1 MSDIKQEVF
10 WPGSGLN
17 TDDSYEFMPN
27 GDSPRRLNILVGEDG
42 ANGVITN
49 MLGNSRTVDISD
61 HELILSHTYQVV
73 GSYYNRLTRRV
84 YYFIF
89 SQPYEIPTS
98 TTTSSTST
106 TTTTDDGTGLVID
119 YTSGDFQYDNR
130 LLCYYEDTQELDLIF
145 IDTKNWFGINPAYPM
160 RDMEMIGNWLY
171 FNPRVS
177 EPKIIDVEM
186 AYNYTTYDAY
196 DATLTYIYGDYVTY
210 FGGLFR
216 ANTAIAVGE
225 TPVSASTKWDRV
237 GDSYQNETDLDYT
250 SEFYYAFNVI
260 KHPPIS
266 RPICSYGTDTDK
278 NANNVRGKLFR
289 FSHRYK
295 YFDNSYSVWGAYTD
309 VTLPVNDEYYNGEI
323 LGDIDYNN
331 YIKVAIKLHS
341 AALVKEIE
349 IAFQEIGTDI
359 WKRAKVI
366 NRQDIE
372 LLNELY
378 YTYNFYNTDSA
389 YETIDRKEVAKVED
403 VVPRLANS
411 QEVLNKNI
419 LAYGGVTEGFPNIDK
434 NLIAVT
440 LTPTIEAITIP
451 DDIDTVRRD
460 LVADFNIGTPY
471 WDEDGD
477 MYKTDIDFISW
488 YAGAG
493 IALSDVMKV
502 TYNGIEKLH
511 TVIAGDIVDVD
522 SFTSMVE
529 TFMLTEFFIYSSI
542 DSPGILTL
550 EGARNFTDFIIYST
564 GATVSALTK
573 KRGFKTGAWHPFC
586 IFYYDK
592 SMRRWEAQTSKELVD
607 GAGYTIDGTSV
618 YIPMLNEYSPLPGST
633 AYRWLVNWTI
643 NHLPPDGA
651 KYWRWG
657 YAGNALCSYFVQYTI
672 TAIADATQWTS
683 IDIAP
688 LQNLKTV
695 TTGGYNQFP
704 QSNIEPYQWVKGDRV
719 RILTEKS
726 VPPAMGA
733 LLDGVYDYEI
743 VKYDETTTPGQYLI
757 YIAEAYADL
766 NALDIGADS
775 LIEIYRPIKSDTLP
789 TFFEFGELMPIIE
802 ESDNVFVHGV
812 GSTGTAD
819 QVYATDTPA
828 SGRFEYGDVYHILRT
843 PSKPINS
850 TTGYFMESQWY
861 SDFYAS
867 DDWDKGK
874 VGIETTFGQ
883 RFLNIIRYS
892 RPYFQNTLING
903 LPTFDS
909 DRYKEL
915 NDTYGEIVAI
925 YELGDT
931 LKVYQERKA
940 SSIGIGRTE
949 YVDAEGRTT
958 VTTSD
963 RVLGS
968 IRYSPSNYSTVFP
981 ESISRN
987 NKFIYGFDVY
997 NGVMWRDGVNGIF
1010 PISGRYDEAGMS
1022 ADYKMATYFKDKAKA
1037 LLTSGIDHVDVLS
1050 VWDEEFKLLYVVFK
1064 DYVLEENIETIVFHE
1079 PSNRWITFASLDQT
1093 PANGYNVI
1101 LELSYDIVKG
1111 FEGGLGYW
1119 FDEETRFAVF
1129 DIITTA
1135 NVGTDVGADE
1145 AVLTLTAYPPTSVTC
1160 SAELTPANVD
1170 ITLTPYPPTDVH
1182 ISYTHLSVDTFNWT
1196 GGEAGDGV
1204 KIATVVS
1211 ISEATAKI
1219 ANKASWITLEGNSG
1233 ILNVGDTVVNGETI
1247 YLYPTSSNTGA
1258 ARSATFD
1265 LITDAPAYT
1274 NTASV
1279 TVSQSQDGTNP
1290 IINYIG
1296 LHGSEPTLMTIT
1308 PNYGNSYATLGS
1320 ADVYIVFTPDHPD
1333 HGVFGGFTMYWQMT
1347 KNVLG
1352 IIYEIGTGTFT
1363 AMDETENSVTLTATE
1378 ALTAGLEIDINFATE
1393 DVF

>member
-1 MSDIKQEVF
+1 MSNIIQQITFENAGLDSDSAYQYF
-10 WPGSGLN
+10 SNGSAP
-17 TDDSYEFMPN
+17 YA
-27 GDSPRRLNILVGEDG
+27 LNILVGEDG
-42 ANGVITN
+42 SNGVVTN

-61 HELILSHTYQVV
+61 HELILSHCYSVI

-84 YYFIF
+84 YYFVF
-89 SQPYEIPTS
+89 SQPHQIATS
-98 TTTSSTST
+98 TTTST

-130 LLCYYEDTQELDLIF
+130 LLCYYEDTQELDVIF
-145 IDTKNWFGINPAYPM
+145 IDTKNYWGLNPAYPM
-160 RDMEMIGNWLY
+160 RDITMIGDWLY

-177 EPKIIDVEM
+177 EPKVIDVEM
-186 AYNYTTYDAY
+186 AYNYTNYDAY
-196 DATLTYIYGDYVTY
+196 DATLAYIYGDYVTY
-210 FGGLFR
+210 YGGLFR
-216 ANTAIAVGE
+216 ANTSIVAGQ
-225 TPVSASTKWDRV
+225 TPVTHTAKWDRV
-237 GDSYQNETDLDYT
+237 GDSYQNETDLEFT

-260 KHPPIS
+260 KH
-266 RPICSYGTDTDK
+266 RPVYRPVCSYGTDPDK
-278 NANNVRGKLFR
+278 NDNNVRGKLFR
-289 FSHRYK
+289 FVDRYK
-295 YFDNSYSVWGAYTD
+295 YFDNSYSVWSSHSD
-309 VTLPVNDEYYNGEI
+309 VVLPLNDEYYNGEI
-323 LGDIDYNN
+323 PGDLDYNN
-331 YIKVAIKLHS
+331 YIKVAISLHS

-349 IAFQEIGTDI
+349 IGFQEIGTDI
-359 WKRAKVI
+359 WKRAKII

-378 YTYNFYNTDSA
+378 YTYDFYNTDSA
-389 YETIDRKEVAKVED
+389 YYPLDPLEVAKIED
-403 VVPRLANS
+403 AVPRLANA
-411 QEVLNKNI
+411 QEIINKNI
-419 LAYGGVTEGFPNIDK
+419 LAYGGITEGFTNIDK
-434 NLIAVT
+434 NLIEVT
-440 LTPTIEAITIP
+440 LTPVIEAITIP
-451 DDIDTVRRD
+451 DEIDVVRRD
-460 LVADFNIGTPY
+460 LVADLNIGTPY

-477 MYKTDIDFISW
+477 IYKTDIDFMSW

-493 IALSDVMKV
+493 IQIGDVMKV
-502 TYNGIEKLH
+502 TYNGVEKLH
-511 TVIAGDIVDVD
+511 NVIAGDIANVG
-522 SFTSMVE
+522 SFTTMVE
-529 TFMLTEFFIYSSI
+529 TFMLTEFFIYGSI

-550 EGARNFTDFIIYST
+550 EGARNFSDFIIYST
-564 GATVSALTK
+564 GATIASLTK

-586 IFYYDK
+586 IYYYDK
-592 SMRRWEAQTSKELVD
+592 GMRRWEAQTSKDNPE
-607 GAGYTIDGTSV
+607 GAGYTINGTTV
-618 YIPMLNEYSPLPGST
+618 YVPTLTEYSVVDTT
-633 AYRWLVNWTI
+633 AYKWNINWTI
-643 NHLPPDGA
+643 NHIPPTGA
-651 KYWRWG
+651 KWWRWG
-657 YAGNALCSYFVQYTI
+657 YAGNALCSRFWQYTI
-672 TAIADATQWTS
+672 TAIADASPFTS
-683 IDIAP
+683 IDITP
-688 LQNLKTV
+688 LQTLKDPTD
-695 TTGGYNQFP
+695 GSWNEFP
-704 QSNIEPYQWVKGDRV
+704 QSIIDPYQWVKGDRV
-719 RILTEKS
+719 RIVTEKS
-726 VPPAMGA
+726 APPLMGA
-733 LLDGVYDYEI
+733 LLDGAYDYEI
-743 VKYDETTTPGQYLI
+743 VKIDDTTNLI
-757 YIAEAYADL
+757 YIQEAYADL
-766 NALDIGADS
+766 NVLDVGADS
-775 LIEIYRPIKSDTLP
+775 LIEIYRPVKSDAPVTYY
-789 TFFEFGELMPIIE
+789 EFGDVMPILE

-828 SGRFEYGDVYHILRT
+828 SGTFEAGDVYHILRT
-843 PSKPINS
+843 PSKPIS
-850 TTGYFMESQWY
+850 TIQGYFMESQWY
-861 SDFYAS
+861 SDFYVS
-867 DDWDKGK
+867 DDWDRGK
-874 VGIETTFGQ
+874 AGFETTFGQ
-883 RFLNIIRYS
+883 RYLNIIRYS

-909 DRYKEL
+909 IRYKEL
-915 NDTYGEIVAI
+915 NDVYGDIVAI

-940 SSIGIGRTE
+940 SSIGIGRSE
-949 YVDAEGRTT
+949 YMDAEGKIT
-958 VTTSD
+958 VTGSD
-963 RVLGS
+963 QVLG
-968 IRYSPSNYSTVFP
+968 IVRYSPSNYSTVFP

-997 NGVMWRDGVNGIF
+997 NGVVWRDSVNGIF
-1010 PISGRYDEAGMS
+1010 PISGRYSEAGMD
-1022 ADYKMATYFKDKAKA
+1022 ADYKMATYFKDKSKA
-1037 LLTSGIDHVDVLS
+1037 LLTSGIDHVDVLT

-1064 DYVLEENIETIVFHE
+1064 DYVLETNIETIVFHE
-1079 PSNRWITFASLDQT
+1079 PSNRWITFCSLDQT
-1093 PANGYNVI
+1093 PANGYNVM

-1135 NVGTDVGADE
+1135 NYNNTATQVSAD
-1145 AVLTLTAYPPTSVTC
+1145 TLVITSPPPSSITV
-1160 SAELTPANVD
+1160 SAELSPSSESIV
-1170 ITLTPYPPTDVH
+1170 ITSSDVLPTH
-1182 ISYTHLSVDTFNWT
+1182 IHVSYTHLSVDTFSWN

-1279 TVSQSQDGTNP
+1279 TVSQSQNGTNP

-1320 ADVYIVFTPDHPD
+1320 ADVYVVFTPDHPD
-1333 HGVFGGFTMYWQMT
+1333 HGIFGGFTMYWQIT

-1352 IIYEIGTGTFT
+1352 VIYEIGTGTFT

-1378 ALTAGLEIDINFATE
+1378 ALTAGLEIDINLATA